1 MNGSTPDPGAK
12 RRPAA
17 PPPLPVLARVE
28 STSGV
33 ALVVRV
39 LRHADPGAPVA
50 VVLPAMG
57 AAARFYLPVVRAL
70 HEEGLTVVTADHR
83 GHGESTPAVSRG
95 TRFGYREMVEEDLP
109 AVLAAVRAEF
119 PAAPLVLVGHS
130 LGGQLALLY
139 AATHPQDVDALV
151 LVAAGS
157 VWYRGFGAARAL
169 RNLLASQL
177 FAALATVIGYWP
189 GKRFG
194 FGGTEAGGVMRDW
207 ARQGRTGD
215 YRPEGSSVDYEKA
228 LRELT
233 LPLLAIGVDND
244 VLAPAGSRE
253 HLLSKVPRCGVDRW
267 HYTTEAAGGK
277 HIDHFRWVRYNTALC
292 AHLAQWVL
300 KTAARGQAAQGG
312 PADRDRRNEP
322 DGS

>member
-1 MNGSTPDPGAK
+1 MNRPTPAPDDE
-12 RRPAA
+12 RRPA
-17 PPPLPVLARVE
+17 PPPLPVLAKV
-28 STSGV
+28 TPAPGV
-33 ALVVRV
+33 TLVARV
-39 LRHADPGAPVA
+39 LRHADPDSPVA

-70 HEEGLTVVTADHR
+70 HREGLTVVTVDHR
-83 GHGESTPAVSRG
+83 GHGEATPAVSRG
-95 TRFGYREMVEEDLP
+95 VRFGYREMLEEDLP
-109 AVLAAVRAEF
+109 AVLTAVRAAF
-119 PAAPLVLVGHS
+119 PGAPLVLVGHS

-139 AATHPQDVDALV
+139 AAARPRDVDALV

-157 VWYRGFGAARAL
+157 VWYRGFGAARGL
-169 RNLLASQL
+169 RNLLASQA
-177 FAALATVIGYWP
+177 FAALATLIGYWP

-215 YRPEGSSVDYEKA
+215 YRPEGSRVDYERA
-228 LRELT
+228 LGALT

-244 VLAPAGSRE
+244 TLAPPGSRE
-253 HLLSKVPRCGVDRW
+253 HLLSKVPRCAVDRW

-277 HIDHFRWVRYNTALC
+277 HIDHFRWVRHHTALC

-300 KTAARGQAAQGG
+300 KTAAQSPSGPDDPAARG
-312 PADRDRRNEP
+312 RRRET
-322 DGS
+322 DGV